1 MLNMVEST
9 LRQLGGDWKK
19 LNTEQIRSRFPA
31 FRFDDG
37 MIGLV
42 DEESGII
49 RADKCLR
56 AFQVPHTLT

>member
-19 LNTEQIRSRFPA
+19 LNTEQIRTRFPA
-31 FRFDDG
+31 FNFDDG

-56 AFQVPHTLT
+56 AFQVSTDH